1 MARKTCLT
9 LSRLQTGDQTGLSS
23 TSVANVDSIE
33 VLGRL
38 RSPRDRRQVVVVGLG
53 QKEYTIFVFS
63 LEVAIG
69 AEIFQKLTHFHRATY
84 EV

>member
-23 TSVANVDSIE
+23 TSVANVDSVE

-38 RSPRDRRQVVVVGLG
+38 RSPRDRRQVAVVGLG
-53 QKEYTIFVFS
+53 QKEFTIFVFG
-63 LEVAIG
+63 LEVAIV
-69 AEIFQKLTHFHRATY
+69 AEVLQKLTHSHRAT
-84 EV
+84 